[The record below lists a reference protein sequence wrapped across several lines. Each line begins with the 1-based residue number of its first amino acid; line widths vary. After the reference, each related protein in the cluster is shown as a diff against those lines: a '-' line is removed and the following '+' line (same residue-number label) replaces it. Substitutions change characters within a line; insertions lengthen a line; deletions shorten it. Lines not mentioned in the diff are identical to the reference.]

1 MAGSSLIILHLAA
14 SQIDGNK
21 IACLTCLT
29 TNYVS
34 QPMCRLC
41 HSIRIQSTCCAVVMS
56 LLYNLISTQNIMQL
70 INYNCF
76 V

>member
-41 HSIRIQSTCCAVVMS
+41 HSIRIQSTCCDVSPLQFDLNPKYYAIDK
-56 LLYNLISTQNIMQL
+56 L
-70 INYNCF
+70 
-76 V
+76 